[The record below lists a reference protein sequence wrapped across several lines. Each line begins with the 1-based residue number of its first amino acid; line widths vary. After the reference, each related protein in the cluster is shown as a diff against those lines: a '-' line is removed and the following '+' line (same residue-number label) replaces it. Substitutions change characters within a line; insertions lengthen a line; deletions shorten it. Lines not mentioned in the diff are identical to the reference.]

1 MLDWLEV
8 PENFRLITGGA
19 QQHAKGVQ
27 AGLKLKKVDAYKQLG
42 DYINA
47 KFHTKWDVKN
57 SQARFRALFKKY
69 RETRKAY
76 KDVTG
81 KKFALTAQKIKQ
93 GFTVG

>member
-1 MLDWLEV
+1 VLDWLEV

-57 SQARFRALFKKY
+57 SQAHFRALFKKD
-69 RETRKAY
+69 RDTRKAY
-76 KDVTG
+76 KDV
-81 KKFALTAQKIKQ
+81 QKVCMDCARNQ
-93 GFTVG
+93 AGVYD